1 MEVILKENV
10 KKLGNAGDLVKVT
23 DGYARN
29 FLFPKNMAMPVSEK
43 NLKAIQE
50 EMKRRAVKL
59 EVKKDKLKE
68 SAAQLEGKEFTI
80 KKKASADDKL
90 FGSVTEADVAEAV
103 KAAGYD
109 VNKSNIKME
118 SHIKEVGNFAVK
130 VKLKGDIEANIVV
143 WVVKEA
149 GNK

>member
-1 MEVILKENV
+1 
-10 KKLGNAGDLVKVT
+10 
-23 DGYARN
+23 
-29 FLFPKNMAMPVSEK
+29 MA
-43 NLKAIQE
+43 
-50 EMKRRAVKL
+50 
-59 EVKKDKLKE
+59 D
-68 SAAQLEGKEFTI
+68 
-80 KKKASADDKL
+80 
-90 FGSVTEADVAEAV
+90 AV